1 MKMKMFAACAA
12 LVLSAWALTAAQPA
26 QALCTSVAVTA
37 DEMSKDGAVVRSQ
50 SGLQDA
56 IDKWAKQNRIKKVR
70 VSPLK
75 AKPQPYWRDTVTADL
90 FLKPDVKTAKYYTVC
105 WRGVISPAVCTSGAR
120 VCG

>member
-1 MKMKMFAACAA
+1 MKMKMLAASAA
-12 LVLSAWALTAAQPA
+12 LVLAALVMTAAQPA

-37 DEMSKDGAVVRSQ
+37 DEISKAGAVARSQ

-56 IDKWAKQNRIKKVR
+56 IDKWAKENRVKRVR

-75 AKPQPYWRDTVTADL
+75 AKPQPYWRDSVSADL